1 MYNVLGETVMTSS
14 LSKQNNTVNTSEL
27 NAGYYFYK
35 IISNNKTI
43 RSGRLV
49 AQP

>member
-1 MYNVLGETVMTSS
+1 
-14 LSKQNNTVNTSEL
+14 VNTSEL